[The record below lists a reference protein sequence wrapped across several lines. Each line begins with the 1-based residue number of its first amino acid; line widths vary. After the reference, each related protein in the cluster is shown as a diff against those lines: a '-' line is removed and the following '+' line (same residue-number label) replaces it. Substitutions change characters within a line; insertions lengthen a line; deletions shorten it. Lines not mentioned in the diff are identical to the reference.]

1 MRLSGSVVVVT
12 GASRGIG
19 RATAELLAGRG
30 ATVVCTGRDAAA
42 LTELAGR
49 IGGSWLAA
57 DLTDA
62 DAADRVVQHTL
73 ASHGRLDAV
82 VANAGIGQVGAF
94 VDMAPA
100 DIGRLVELD
109 LRAPMLLAR
118 AALPAMTAG
127 PAGERAIVFVG
138 SIAGAVG
145 VPGEAVY
152 SACKAGLAAFAE
164 VLAEELHGQRIAVA
178 TVLPG
183 VVDTDFL
190 RQRAVAYYRRFPL
203 PMPPDRVDRAV
214 LAVLTR
220 GRRRRFKPRWLAI
233 PAWLSAAVP
242 GLYRRLA
249 RRFG

>member
-1 MRLSGSVVVVT
+1 MRLSGSVIVVT

-19 RATAELLAGRG
+19 RATAELLAGQG
-30 ATVVCTGRDAAA
+30 STVVCTGRDAAA
-42 LTELAGR
+42 LAELADR
-49 IGGSWLAA
+49 IGGSWLTA

-62 DAADRVVQHTL
+62 DAADRVVQHAL
-73 ASHGRLDAV
+73 ASYGRLDAV
-82 VANAGIGQVGAF
+82 VANAGAGHVGAF
-94 VDMAPA
+94 IDMAPA

-118 AALPAMTAG
+118 AAVPVLPAGGAM
-127 PAGERAIVFVG
+127 VFVG

-190 RQRAVAYYRRFPL
+190 RQRAVPYDRRFPR
-203 PMPPDRVDRAV
+203 PMPPERAARAV
-214 LAVLTR
+214 LAALAG
-220 GRRRRFKPRWLAI
+220 GRRRRFQPRWLAI
-233 PAWLSAAVP
+233 PAWLSAALP
-242 GLYRRLA
+242 GIYRRLA